1 MTVNNKLSSKKILA
15 LLLFCLFSASALIYA
30 RILNPDL
37 IPFITANDSEDGI
50 KQWQEDAWKEY
61 SQLSKRY
68 QSPISLSGSL
78 AITDSSSKFINQPAI
93 PFQLTLNDKS
103 LYYQLADWNVV
114 QQDSILL
121 MVDHIE
127 KSMITQVLPA
137 DIQQRASQ
145 QIIPNVLGI
154 SASLIKSIT
163 GKIEDKGIRSIT
175 ILLRQSEVEKIQLF
189 YNSVSGFL
197 TEATIWQYQLMGL
210 SDQFQPEDSINSN
223 SLREL
228 EWDSGVDTD
237 SSAGSLQAVF
247 GKRITKILY
256 QTPTSVDKNFRPL
269 EKFVFFKGGK
279 WHPTGD
285 FQNYQFAIK

>member
-37 IPFITANDSEDGI
+37 ISFITSNDSEDGI

-61 SQLSKRY
+61 IQLSKRY
-68 QSPISLSGSL
+68 QSPISISGSL
-78 AITDSSSKFINQPAI
+78 TITDSSSRLINQPAV
-93 PFQLTLNDKS
+93 PFQLTFNDKS

-127 KSMITQVLPA
+127 KSIITQVMPTDL
-137 DIQQRASQ
+137 QQRTSQ

-154 SASLIKSIT
+154 SASMIKGIT
-163 GKIEDKGIRSIT
+163 GKIEDKGSRSIT
-175 ILLRQSEVEKIQLF
+175 IILRQSDVEKIQLF
-189 YNSVSGFL
+189 YNPVSGYL
-197 TEATIWQYQLMGL
+197 TQATIWQLQLMGL

-223 SLREL
+223 SLQEL
-228 EWDSGVDTD
+228 EWDPGVDAD

-247 GKRITKILY
+247 GRRITKILY
-256 QTPTSVDKNFRPL
+256 QNPTSVDKNFRPL
-269 EKFVFFKGGK
+269 EKFIFYKGGS

-285 FQNYQFAIK
+285 FKHYQFAIK